1 MKWEELKPGM
11 PVRIAEGHENGY
23 GGRCGKVVAVGTFE
37 GFSKLIAALVDIGE
51 ELPVVIDPEGI
62 EEDDSPA

>member
-11 PVRIAEGHENGY
+11 PVRISEGHENGY